1 MANEDR
7 AEVWR
12 KRIDDL
18 ARSGL
23 TVEKWCEQNGT
34 TPRQYGYW
42 RKKLGGAAKQRTPP
56 GKWVA
61 VTIAEPAPSPTPPC
75 VLTVRI
81 AGAEIPLQP
90 GFDPALLRAV
100 VEALGAQ
107 PC

>member
-1 MANEDR
+1 MSNENR
-7 AEVWR
+7 EVWR

-23 TVEKWCEQNGT
+23 TVAKWCELNGT

-42 RKKLGGAAKQRTPP
+42 RKKLGSAAKQRTAPA
-56 GKWVA
+56 KWVA
-61 VTIAEPAPSPTPPC
+61 VAIAEPAPSPTSPSG
-75 VLTVRI
+75 LTVRI

-90 GFDPALLRAV
+90 GFDPVLLRAV
-100 VEALGAQ
+100 VEALGAA